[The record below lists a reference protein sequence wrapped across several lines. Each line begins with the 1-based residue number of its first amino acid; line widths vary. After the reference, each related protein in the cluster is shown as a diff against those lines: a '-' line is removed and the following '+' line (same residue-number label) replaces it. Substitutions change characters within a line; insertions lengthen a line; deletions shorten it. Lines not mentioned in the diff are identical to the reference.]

1 MSVAFQYSQ
10 PVCPKRKQSAKVVVA
25 KKMLKNFGNKF
36 LEFIVKKP
44 IFSLINGVLTL
55 HCFLKT
61 NMLLL
66 ANTMV

>member
-1 MSVAFQYSQ
+1 M
-10 PVCPKRKQSAKVVVA
+10 PLRKQSAKVVMA
-25 KKMLKNFGNKF
+25 KKMLKNFGNEF

-55 HCFLKT
+55 LCFLKT

-66 ANTMV
+66 ANKLVKLTN